1 MLILP
6 AVGGGGGGRGV
17 FASGSI
23 SEGFALGNGTSGASA
38 FSSASQQP
46 PPAGLGGGV
55 GGGEASPVLM
65 GQFGQQWG
73 GGMGGSTAVRK
84 PFEPALACRLLW
96 ALLSA
101 CLKRLMSLVELF
113 RRLLLTFPG
122 TIACTL
128 ALNLLPKVDTR
139 LRLKA
144 SAP

>member
-6 AVGGGGGGRGV
+6 AVGGVGGGGRGV

-46 PPAGLGGGV
+46 PPTGLGGGV

-84 PFEPALACRLLW
+84 PFEACP
-96 ALLSA
+96 
-101 CLKRLMSLVELF
+101 CL
-113 RRLLLTFPG
+113 P
-122 TIACTL
+122 L
-128 ALNLLPKVDTR
+128 ALGSSVSMLETSDE
-139 LRLKA
+139 
-144 SAP
+144 SC

>member
-6 AVGGGGGGRGV
+6 AVGGVGGGGRGV

-46 PPAGLGGGV
+46 PPTGLGGGV

-84 PFEPALACRLLW
+84 PFEPALAL
-96 ALLSA
+96 
-101 CLKRLMSLVELF
+101 
-113 RRLLLTFPG
+113 P
-122 TIACTL
+122 L
-128 ALNLLPKVDTR
+128 ALGSSVSMLETSDE
-139 LRLKA
+139 
-144 SAP
+144 SC